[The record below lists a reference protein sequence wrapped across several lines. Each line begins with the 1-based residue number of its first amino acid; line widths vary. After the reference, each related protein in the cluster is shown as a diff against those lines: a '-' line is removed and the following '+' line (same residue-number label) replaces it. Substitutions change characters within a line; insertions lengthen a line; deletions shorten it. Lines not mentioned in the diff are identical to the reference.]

1 MNEINLRKQLEEDRG
16 ELKRMILR
24 LGRMAEEAISRA
36 VWALK
41 NQDAAVARNV
51 IEKDDELDEL
61 AEEVDSACM
70 HFTAR
75 YQPLGRI
82 SVP

>member
-1 MNEINLRKQLEEDRG
+1 
-16 ELKRMILR
+16 
-24 LGRMAEEAISRA
+24 MAEEAISRA

-61 AEEVDSACM
+61 AEGA
-70 HFTAR
+70 
-75 YQPLGRI
+75 
-82 SVP
+82 